1 MNDKILVRL
10 MDIETERMISAF
22 YTTNWSEVLKMYS
35 FMKENNISYDIT
47 ISEEDSIKYKD
58 SVCFIKDISLTFGGN
73 TGINVIN
80 IWVEVC

>member
-10 MDIETERMISAF
+10 MDMETETMISAF

-35 FMKENNISYDIT
+35 FLKENDFPYDIT
-47 ISEEDSIKYKD
+47 ILDEDNKRYED
-58 SVCFIKDISLTFGGN
+58 SVCFVKDISINFGGKN
-73 TGINVIN
+73 GINVIN

>member
-1 MNDKILVRL
+1 MNDKLLVRL

-35 FMKENNISYDIT
+35 FLKENNISYDIT

-58 SVCFIKDISLTFGGN
+58 SVCFIKDISLIFGGN
-73 TGINVIN
+73 TGMNVID